1 MSTPNTE
8 KTVVTVVKKRLPTV
22 AVKAVKTVTPHRNV
36 VIAVEE
42 IVIDADRAPARMKP
56 DATVMIGTEI
66 DGMTV
71 DIGIVIGTETGIE
84 IVETAIEGET
94 EIVTVTEIDHDVMMT
109 IMIADVE
116 IATIGHL
123 DVTAAVHVIVI
134 TMPRSQEVVETMAK
148 EWSGC
153 HRRSVE
159 E

>member
-1 MSTPNTE
+1 MMSTPNTE
-8 KTVVTVVKKRLPTV
+8 KTVVAVVKKRLPTV
-22 AVKAVKTVTPHRNV
+22 AGKTVTPHRNV

-42 IVIDADRAPARMKP
+42 IVIDADHAPARMKV

-84 IVETAIEGET
+84 IVETATEGET

-123 DVTAAVHVIVI
+123 DVTAAVHVIVTI
-134 TMPRSQEVVETMAK
+134 MPRSQEVVETMAK
-148 EWSGC
+148 EW
-153 HRRSVE
+153 
-159 E
+159 

>member
-1 MSTPNTE
+1 MMSTPNTE

-22 AVKAVKTVTPHRNV
+22 DVKAVKTVTPHRNV
-36 VIAVEE
+36 GIAVAE

-71 DIGIVIGTETGIE
+71 DIGIVIGTETAIE

-109 IMIADVE
+109 I
-116 IATIGHL
+116 
-123 DVTAAVHVIVI
+123 
-134 TMPRSQEVVETMAK
+134 
-148 EWSGC
+148 
-153 HRRSVE
+153 
-159 E
+159 